1 VKELKTDEGLLLS
14 AILLRLIVILAFLFL
29 ATGEGRAKD
38 IIIAAD
44 QWCPYN
50 CVPDSDKEGFQVEI
64 VKEALKPYGLN
75 VIYRNM
81 PYNRAI
87 KLAEEGRIDGVFGF
101 LKTESPTLVYPTQ
114 NVGYSV
120 NVAVT
125 QADNKWWY
133 TALDKLDGKKILTID
148 GYSYGPT
155 LDAYLK
161 SGKVGSIQPMHGEDA
176 LQQALK
182 VIAAG
187 RADVFFED
195 KNVAYNAILKMGLVG
210 KVKIAGNITKPQPTY
225 IAFSPLTDTQYDLA
239 AKFDASL
246 QELKKNGRLAA
257 IYKKYNL
264 SDLSIRGDTSKIIT
278 IAADQEW
285 RPYYGPDLPE
295 QGVLMAIIHA
305 AIKASGHEP
314 QSHYINWTRA
324 MNATARGD
332 YDLIAGIYH
341 TPDRAKQFSYSQPIL
356 NVHSAFVSRKG
367 TVTDT
372 SWKGLSDKWIA
383 TVAENAISEEF
394 ASHRPELN
402 IRELRTTQMQVKMLA
417 NGRVDLAAASN
428 IRVFLHVAKENG
440 YPVQMFEIHK
450 PSLATHPV
458 YTASSKLSSAPLE
471 ILEIFNRGLEKI
483 IQDGEYDAI
492 LNRLSP

>member
-1 VKELKTDEGLLLS
+1 MS

-29 ATGEGRAKD
+29 TTGEGRAKD

-50 CVPDSDKEGFQVEI
+50 CVPNSDREGFQVEI
-64 VKEALKPYGLN
+64 VKEAFKPYGLN
-75 VIYRNM
+75 VIYKNM

-87 KLAEEGRIDGVFGF
+87 KLAEEGRIDGVFGT
-101 LKTESPTLVYPTQ
+101 LKSESRYLVYPSQ

-133 TALDKLDGKKILTID
+133 TALNKLDGKKILSID
-148 GYSYGPT
+148 GYSYGPK

-161 SGKVGSIQPMHGEDA
+161 SGKAGSTQSMYGEDA
-176 LQQALK
+176 LQQALN

-195 KNVAYNAILKMGLVG
+195 KNVAYNAILEMGLVG
-210 KVKIAGNITKPQPTY
+210 KVKIAGNITEPQPTY
-225 IAFSPLTDTQYDLA
+225 IAFSPLTDRQHDLVT
-239 AKFDASL
+239 KFDAGL
-246 QELKKNGRLAA
+246 QQLKKNGRLAA

-264 SDLSIRGDTSKIIT
+264 SDLSIRGDISKIIT

-305 AIKASGHEP
+305 ALKASGYEP
-314 QSHYINWTRA
+314 RSHYINWSRA
-324 MNATARGD
+324 MKATARGD

-341 TPDRAKQFSYSQPIL
+341 TPERAKKFAYSQPIL
-356 NVHSAFVSRKG
+356 NVHSGFVSRKG
-367 TVTDT
+367 TVADT
-372 SWKGLSDKWIA
+372 SWKGLRDKSIA

-394 ASHRPELN
+394 KKRREKLN
-402 IRELRTTQMQVKMLA
+402 IRELRTSQMQVKMLA
-417 NGRVDLAAASN
+417 NGRVDLAAVSN

-440 YPVQMFEIHK
+440 YPAQMFEVHK

-458 YTASSKLSSAPLE
+458 YTATSKLSSAPLE
-471 ILEIFNRGLEKI
+471 ILDIFNHGLEKI
-483 IQDGEYDAI
+483 IQNGEYDAI
-492 LNRLSP
+492 LKRLSP

>member
-1 VKELKTDEGLLLS
+1 LN
-14 AILLRLIVILAFLFL
+14 AILLRLIVILAFLL
-29 ATGEGRAKD
+29 LTTGEGRAKD

-50 CVPDSDKEGFQVEI
+50 CVPNSEKEGFQVEI
-64 VKEALKPYGLN
+64 IREVFKPYGLN

-87 KLAEEGRIDGVFGF
+87 KLAEEGRIDGVFGT
-101 LKTESPTLVYPTQ
+101 LKKESPYLVYPTH
-114 NVGYSV
+114 NAGYSV

-161 SGKVGSIQPMHGEDA
+161 SGKARNIQSMFGEDA
-176 LQQALK
+176 LQQALN
-182 VIAAG
+182 VIAAR

-195 KNVAYNAILKMGLVG
+195 KNVAYNAILEMGLVG
-210 KVKIAGNITKPQPTY
+210 KVKIAGTITQPQPTY
-225 IAFSPLTDTQYDLA
+225 IAFSPLANTQNDLV
-239 AKFDASL
+239 AKFDK
-246 QELKKNGRLAA
+246 EFEKLKKNGRLAA

-278 IAADQEW
+278 IAADREW

-295 QGVLMAIIHA
+295 QGILMSIIHA
-305 AIKASGHEP
+305 AIKASGYEP
-314 QSHYINWTRA
+314 HSHYINWSRA

-332 YDLIAGIYH
+332 YDLIAGIYY
-341 TPDRAKQFSYSQPIL
+341 TPERAKQFAYSQPIL
-356 NVHSAFVSRKG
+356 NVHSGFISRKD

-372 SWKGLSDKWIA
+372 SWKALGNKSIA

-394 ASHRPELN
+394 DRRRAKLN
-402 IRELRTTQMQVKMLA
+402 IREVRTTQMQVKMLA
-417 NGRVDLAAASN
+417 NGRVDLAAVSN
-428 IRVFLHVAKENG
+428 IRVFFHIAKENG
-440 YPVQMFEIHK
+440 YPAHIFKVHK

-458 YTASSKLSSAPLE
+458 YTASSKLSTTPLE
-471 ILEIFNRGLEKI
+471 ILEIFNHGLEEI
-483 IQDGEYDAI
+483 IQNGTYDAI